1 MKNLH
6 KSLVIAALLGAAQC
20 VQAQEASRSGYF
32 MDGYSFRH
40 ELNPAFANDHNYISI
55 PALGSVNASLNGN
68 VGVNTFLYKLPSGQ
82 LTTFMS
88 PTVGND
94 EFLSSIKDNNKVS
107 GNVKL
112 TLLSAGFRA
121 FGGFNTISLSAR
133 TDVGVNLPRGLFEF
147 MKLGQ
152 QVESSTYSF
161 SDLRLKASAMGEIAL
176 GHSHA
181 ITDQIEVG
189 AKIKFL
195 LGAGN
200 VNARIDHMDVT
211 LSDEK
216 WIVDATGTIDMA
228 AGSGLKVPTNRES
241 GKDLDRPA

>member
-88 PTVGND
+88 P
-94 EFLSSIKDNNKVS
+94 
-107 GNVKL
+107 
-112 TLLSAGFRA
+112 
-121 FGGFNTISLSAR
+121 
-133 TDVGVNLPRGLFEF
+133 DV
-147 MKLGQ
+147 
-152 QVESSTYSF
+152 
-161 SDLRLKASAMGEIAL
+161 KAS
-176 GHSHA
+176 
-181 ITDQIEVG
+181 
-189 AKIKFL
+189 KFL
-195 LGAGN
+195 GKLKS
-200 VNARIDHMDVT
+200 VNHID
-211 LSDEK
+211 
-216 WIVDATGTIDMA
+216 
-228 AGSGLKVPTNRES
+228 
-241 GKDLDRPA
+241 